1 MAMPQNKSSITS
13 AHEEQCRRAAGL
25 ENHAWNCGKGN
36 GGAAMPNLD
45 KQNIKMNGG
54 ALQLASNRR
63 ALGDIGNLVGAL
75 SARCI
80 VSKDAAMKNN
90 NQE

>member
-1 MAMPQNKSSITS
+1 MAMPHNSSNSTT
-13 AHEEQCRRAAGL
+13 ANEEQCRRAGL
-25 ENHAWNCGKGN
+25 ENQVWNCGKGN
-36 GGAAMPNLD
+36 GGAMVNLD
-45 KQNIKMNGG
+45 KQNSKINGG

-80 VSKDAAMKNN
+80 VSKDASMKNS

>member
-1 MAMPQNKSSITS
+1 MDCIF
-13 AHEEQCRRAAGL
+13 HDDDDAGGKNISNGGL
-25 ENHAWNCGKGN
+25 TNISNKGN
-36 GGAAMPNLD
+36 GGVINLNNN
-45 KQNIKMNGG
+45 KING
-54 ALQLASNRR
+54 ALQLGSNRR

-80 VSKDAAMKNN
+80 VSKDGLMQN